1 MCRCDCGEIPV
12 IDPAERPIGVSPTAT
27 SCVEPWPRKN
37 PMAYPGFHLHVQP
50 VVTVLKAHLSDTC
63 RRDGEHQVRRAGGDE
78 GDAASA

>member
-1 MCRCDCGEIPV
+1 
-12 IDPAERPIGVSPTAT
+12 
-27 SCVEPWPRKN
+27 
-37 PMAYPGFHLHVQP
+37 MAYPGFHLHVQP